1 MTVDLITVVLADDHA
16 LVRGGIRALLASA
29 RDVQVVAEVGDGAE
43 AVAAAERL
51 RPHVLVLDLDMPRM
65 DGLTATREVVARG
78 LPTKVLV
85 LTMHEEEERLEPLL
99 RAGASGY
106 LAKSAAQRELV
117 DAIRALA
124 HGDVYVRPS
133 AARVLARGVGRRDPV
148 QPARDDFAALSDR
161 EQAVLRLVALGYSGS
176 EAGERLGISPKTVET
191 YKQRIA
197 TKLELR
203 HRTDYVRFAHRLGLL
218 DAAD

>member
-1 MTVDLITVVLADDHA
+1 MTVDLITLVLADDHA
-16 LVRGGIRALLASA
+16 LVRGGIRALLSTA
-29 RDVQVVAEVGDGAE
+29 RDVQVLAEVGDGAA
-43 AVAAAERL
+43 AVATAERL
-51 RPHVLVLDLDMPRM
+51 RPDVLVLDLDMPVM
-65 DGLTATREVVARG
+65 DGLAATREIVARG

-106 LAKSAAQRELV
+106 LPKSAAQRELV

-133 AARVLARGVGRRDPV
+133 AARVLARGVVRRDP
-148 QPARDDFAALSDR
+148 QQAERTDFEALSDR
-161 EQAVLRLVALGYSGS
+161 EREVLRLVAFGYSGS
-176 EAGERLGISPKTVET
+176 EIGDQLGISPKTVET

-203 HRTDYVRFAHRLGLL
+203 HRTDYVRFAHKLGLL
-218 DAAD
+218 DEAG